1 MSSNR
6 DKLKCTLISSIDFS
20 NLLVKSWYM
29 SRLLRW
35 LFYLLGFFMLLIVI
49 GYAAAQYY
57 KPKILETLNRELKN
71 SINGDFQI
79 GHLDF
84 TIFEQFPNFS
94 IALSDIYLRGPKYD
108 QFHQDF
114 FKADKI
120 YAHVKLL
127 HLFRGAVDLKSIAIK
142 NGSIF
147 IFRTSDGYT
156 NLEVFKK
163 NRSKTPEAT
172 GNSLSLGLE
181 KILFE
186 NTRVCYVDTLKRKS
200 FDVKFINT
208 VIDIIQSDSSRRFS
222 LDGKLWFGGLLFNEK
237 KGKYLFDTPAR
248 AKLDLEFIPIGQ
260 RLIIHPSELQ
270 FIKSTVQLSGRF
282 DLTSPGIF
290 ALDIAS
296 KEIDYKEGLTLVT
309 ESLSEKL
316 SRYQFVGP
324 LTLSLNLVGTLA
336 PGEEPKIDI
345 GFSTK
350 GNHFTSKKIDV
361 QNLSFTGSFT
371 NHIDSAKRFD
381 DVNSRLQLEKLSGKI
396 SDVPVEAQIV
406 ITNLTNPQ
414 LTLESH
420 SRLDLFDLNR
430 ETDTVRMKFIS
441 GVVAADI
448 QYEGPLKEYLDSSRT
463 SYDGK
468 LKGNVTVTNG
478 SIDLRSQ
485 QKKFDQINLQIRFT
499 EKQMD
504 LDKINFKVNGNP
516 VQSRGTVIG
525 FIPFFLVPEKKGFV
539 KLSVYS
545 SRLDLATLIRKKN
558 KSSPATSKQN
568 KKRISGFLDVLND
581 KMDFELDIKV
591 DEMVNGP
598 FQASKLSGKIR
609 LNKNQF
615 SAYPLKMNF
624 AEGAVL
630 LSLKMSDLDKPVNPV
645 VLTADV
651 KGADIKK
658 FFSSFNNFSQST
670 IKSDHLSGT
679 IGAHVQFNAQVD
691 DQFTILKPSMTG
703 EVDFKI
709 KDGKLTDFEP
719 LQKMSSFLLKKR
731 DFTEVQFAEINCL
744 FRLSGPSLIISRM
757 EVESSVLTLFLEGR
771 YSLADSTDL
780 SIQVPLS
787 NLKRRDKAY
796 KPENVGVDAKVGPSV
811 FLRAYKNREGK
822 IVIKYDPFKKFKNR
836 KQ

>member
-1 MSSNR
+1 
-6 DKLKCTLISSIDFS
+6 
-20 NLLVKSWYM
+20 M

-35 LFYLLGFFMLLIVI
+35 FFYLLGFFLLLIAI

-79 GHLDF
+79 GKLDF

-108 QFHQDF
+108 QFHRDF

-120 YAHVKLL
+120 YIHVKLL
-127 HLFRGAVDLKSIAIK
+127 HLLGGAVDLKSIAIK

-147 IFRTSDGYT
+147 IFRTAGDYT

-163 NRSKTPEAT
+163 SNSKAPEAT
-172 GNSLSLGLE
+172 DNSLSLGLE

-186 NTRVCYVDTLKRKS
+186 NTRVRYVDSLKRKS
-200 FDVKFINT
+200 FDVKFVNAA
-208 VIDIIQSDSSRRFS
+208 IDIVQSDSSGRFL
-222 LDGKLWFGGLLFNEK
+222 LDGKLWFGGLIFNEK
-237 KGKYLFDTPAR
+237 KGGYVSDTPAQ
-248 AKLDLEFIPIGQ
+248 AKLDLEFIPMRQ

-282 DLTSPGIF
+282 DLTAPGVF
-290 ALDIAS
+290 ALSIAS
-296 KEIDYKEGLTLVT
+296 NEFDYREGLTLLT
-309 ESLSEKL
+309 KALSEKL
-316 SRYQFVGP
+316 SRYQFVAP
-324 LTLSLNLVGTLA
+324 VALSLNLVGTLA
-336 PGEEPKIDI
+336 PGEEPKIDLD
-345 GFSTK
+345 FSTK
-350 GNHFTSKKIDV
+350 DNHFTNRKIEI
-361 QNLSFTGSFT
+361 QNLAFTGSFT
-371 NHIDSAKRFD
+371 NHVDSAKRFD
-381 DVNSRLQLEKLSGKI
+381 DANSRLQLNKLSGRI

-406 ITNLTNPQ
+406 ITNLTKPQ

-441 GVVAADI
+441 GVIAADI
-448 QYEGPLKEYLDSSRT
+448 HYEGPLKEYLDSIRT
-463 SYDGK
+463 SYEGK
-468 LKGNVTVTNG
+468 LKGNVILTNG

-485 QKKFDQINLQIRFT
+485 QKRFDQINLQIRFT

-504 LDKINFKVNGNP
+504 LDKINFRVNGNP
-516 VQSRGTVIG
+516 VQSSGNVVG

-545 SRLDLATLIRKKN
+545 SRLDLATLIRKKS
-558 KSSPATSKQN
+558 KSSPAASKQS

-581 KMDFELDIKV
+581 KMDFDLDLRV

-598 FQASKLSGKIR
+598 FKASQLSGKIN
-609 LNKNQF
+609 LSKDQF
-615 SAYPLKMNF
+615 FAYPLKLKF
-624 AEGAVL
+624 ADGTVL
-630 LSLKMSDLDKPVNPV
+630 LSLKMSDLDKPINPV
-645 VLTADV
+645 MLIADV
-651 KGADIKK
+651 KEADIKK

-670 IKSDHLSGT
+670 IKSDHLSGK

-691 DQFTILKPSMTG
+691 DQFSILKPSMTG
-703 EVDFKI
+703 EVYFKI

-719 LQKMSSFLLKKR
+719 LQKMSNFLLKKR

-744 FRLSGPSLIISRM
+744 FRLSGPMLDISRM